1 MKPLLATEIE
11 SLKTLKYPKLYS
23 NKLDGIRCLIHPT
36 LGPVT
41 RSLKPIPNNFV
52 REYLKE
58 IAAPGLDGEL
68 IVGSPTAPDVF
79 RNSTSGI
86 MSYEGKPEFTF
97 HVFDNFLVN
106 DIFTNRYENILLP
119 IVDLDRKYFELV
131 DQIEVNNEEEVLIQ
145 EAKSIELGY
154 EGGILRSP
162 NSLYKYGRSTLR
174 EEIMLKVKRY
184 QDDEATIV
192 GFEEQLH
199 NANEATINELGH
211 TTRSSHKE
219 NMIGKNTLG
228 AIIVKCDKFQ
238 EEFNIGTGFN
248 DILRRKLWEE
258 KTNLIGKVVT
268 FKYFLVGIKDRPRF
282 PVFKGFRDINDIS
295 S

>member
-1 MKPLLATEIE
+1 
-11 SLKTLKYPKLYS
+11 
-23 NKLDGIRCLIHPT
+23 
-36 LGPVT
+36 
-41 RSLKPIPNNFV
+41 
-52 REYLKE
+52 
-58 IAAPGLDGEL
+58 
-68 IVGSPTAPDVF
+68 
-79 RNSTSGI
+79 
-86 MSYEGKPEFTF
+86 MSYEGQPKFTF

-106 DIFTNRYENILLP
+106 DIFTARYESILVP
-119 IVDLDRKYFELV
+119 SNSPAHEYFEIV

-145 EAKSIELGY
+145 EARSIELGY

-162 NSLYKYGRSTLR
+162 KSWYKHGRSTLR

-219 NMIGKNTLG
+219 NMIGKDTLG

-248 DILRRKLWEE
+248 DALRRKLWDER
-258 KTNLIGKVVT
+258 TSLIGKKVT

-282 PVFKGFRDINDIS
+282 PVFKGFRDSADIS
-295 S
+295 

>member
-1 MKPLLATEIE
+1 M
-11 SLKTLKYPKLYS
+11 
-23 NKLDGIRCLIHPT
+23 
-36 LGPVT
+36 T